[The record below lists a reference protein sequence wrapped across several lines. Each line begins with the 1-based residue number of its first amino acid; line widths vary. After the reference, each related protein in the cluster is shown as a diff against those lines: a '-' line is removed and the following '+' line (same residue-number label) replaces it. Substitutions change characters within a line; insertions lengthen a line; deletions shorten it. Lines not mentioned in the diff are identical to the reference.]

1 MSSTVVNTLWVLLA
15 AFVVVGGG
23 TALIRSMAQ
32 RARRQRRG
40 ALTEQ
45 QPDLTHSAWQ
55 NLTQRHH
62 RNRLEALREWMD
74 EHGDTA
80 QEGGTAQPSAK
91 PAKQPAVKPG
101 AAPSPPRR

>member
-1 MSSTVVNTLWVLLA
+1 MNSALLNTLWVLLA
-15 AFVVVGGG
+15 ALVLVGGA
-23 TALIRSMAQ
+23 TALMRSMAR
-32 RARRQRRG
+32 RARRRRRG

-74 EHGDTA
+74 EHRDPA
-80 QEGGTAQPSAK
+80 EDASSQEP
-91 PAKQPAVKPG
+91 PAKKAAPAAVKPA